1 MAKTVIGLFDRMDE
15 ARQVVQELIDHGFP
29 RDDISLVSRQDQDGE
44 YVTERGGERTSGT
57 AIGAGAGAALG
68 GIGGLLVGLGALA
81 IPGIGPVI
89 AAGPLVTALVGV
101 GIGAAAGG
109 LLGAL
114 TDLGVP
120 EEEAHYYAEGVRRG
134 GVLLVVDTD
143 DQRADR
149 AAEIMERAG
158 AIDVDERATH
168 WRQSG
173 WTRFDADAGPY
184 HTADRQGAESHRLT
198 QPYRAPE
205 QHAEYA
211 QDATPVRAT
220 EPGPERHVAATSHAD
235 EPRHSVNAGDVRVP
249 VVEEQLQV
257 GRRQVQR
264 GGVRLYTR
272 ITERPVEE
280 TVRLRDE
287 RVTVE
292 RHPLDRPAGEADVA
306 AANAGA
312 IEVTETDEEA
322 VVSKQARV
330 VEEVV
335 VSKEVTE
342 RREAVRDTARRT
354 EVEVKPIGAE
364 RTQASRGFDMYEAD
378 FRSHYTTTL
387 ASRGAAYERWAPA
400 YRYGYELARDRRYA
414 DRDWTTIEA
423 EARRDWE
430 ARHQGTWDEVK
441 ETIRYAWDTVRGRR

>member
-1 MAKTVIGLFDRMDE
+1 MAKTVIGLFDTMDE
-15 ARQVVQELIDHGFP
+15 AQHVVQTLINEGFR
-29 RDDISLVSRQDQDGE
+29 RDDISLVSRRDDG
-44 YVTERGGERTSGT
+44 YVTERGDDRTSG
-57 AIGAGAGAALG
+57 AAVGAGAGAALG
-68 GIGGLLVGLGALA
+68 GISGLLIGLGALA

-89 AAGPLVTALVGV
+89 AAGPLVTTLAGAGL
-101 GIGAAAGG
+101 GAAAGG
-109 LLGAL
+109 IIGAL

-134 GVLLVVDTD
+134 GVLIVVDAD
-143 DQRADR
+143 DQRAER
-149 AAEIMERAG
+149 AAEVMERAG
-158 AIDVDERATH
+158 AIDVDERAER

-173 WTRFDADAGPY
+173 WARFDAAAGPY
-184 HTADRQGAESHRLT
+184 HAAER
-198 QPYRAPE
+198 PAAEPPRAPE

-220 EPGPERHVAATSHAD
+220 EPRPERHSAATSHATEQPHRTD
-235 EPRHSVNAGDVRVP
+235 AGEGKVP

-272 ITERPVEE
+272 LAERPVEE

-287 RVTVE
+287 QVTVE
-292 RHPLDRPAGEADVA
+292 RHPVDRPAGEADFTA
-306 AANAGA
+306 FQEGT

-322 VVSKQARV
+322 VVSKRARV

-342 RREAVRDTARRT
+342 RTETVRDTERRT
-354 EVEVKPIGAE
+354 EVEVEPLGAE
-364 RTQASRGFDMYEAD
+364 RPREARGFDAYEAD
-378 FRSHYTTTL
+378 FRSHYTTSL
-387 ASRGAAYERWAPA
+387 ASRGHPYERWSLG
-400 YRYGYELARDRRYA
+400 YRYGYELASNQRYA
-414 DRDWTTIEA
+414 SRDWTAIEP

-430 ARHQGTWDEVK
+430 ARHQGTWEEFKD
-441 ETIRYAWDTVRGRR
+441 TIRYAWDTVRGRR

>member
-15 ARQVVQELIDHGFP
+15 ARQVVQALIDHGFES
-29 RDDISLVSRQDQDGE
+29 DDISLVSRQEGE
-44 YVTERGGERTSGT
+44 YVTERGDERTSGV
-57 AIGAGAGAALG
+57 AVGAGAGAALG

-89 AAGPLVTALVGV
+89 AAGPLVTALA
-101 GIGAAAGG
+101 GAGLGATAGG
-109 LLGAL
+109 IIGAL

-134 GVLLVVDTD
+134 GVLVAVDTD

-173 WTRFDADAGPY
+173 WSRFDADAGPY
-184 HTADRQGAESHRLT
+184 EAPERQAVESHRL
-198 QPYRAPE
+198 PESHRAPE
-205 QHAEYA
+205 QHAEYV
-211 QDATPVRAT
+211 QDAAPLRAT
-220 EPGPERHVAATSHAD
+220 EPRSERHVAGTSHAG
-235 EPRHSVNAGDVRVP
+235 EPHRSVEAGEVKVP

-257 GRRQVQR
+257 GRRRVQR

-287 RVTVE
+287 SITVE
-292 RHPLDRPAGEADVA
+292 RQPVDRPAREADFA
-306 AANAGA
+306 AAKEGT
-312 IEVTETDEEA
+312 IEITETDEEA

-335 VSKEVTE
+335 VKKEVTE
-342 RREAVRDTARRT
+342 RTETVRDAARRT
-354 EVEVKPIGAE
+354 EVKVEPIESG
-364 RTQASRGFDMYEAD
+364 QAVTDDRGFEAYDAD
-378 FRSHYTTTL
+378 FRGHYRTSL
-387 ASRGAAYERWAPA
+387 ASRGHAYDRWAPA
-400 YRYGYELARDRRYA
+400 YRYGYELAHDRRYA
-414 DRDWTTIEA
+414 DRDWTAIEP
-423 EARRDWE
+423 EARRRWE
-430 ARHQGTWDEVK
+430 AHHQGTWEEFKD
-441 ETIRYAWDTVRGRR
+441 TIRYAWDHVRGHR